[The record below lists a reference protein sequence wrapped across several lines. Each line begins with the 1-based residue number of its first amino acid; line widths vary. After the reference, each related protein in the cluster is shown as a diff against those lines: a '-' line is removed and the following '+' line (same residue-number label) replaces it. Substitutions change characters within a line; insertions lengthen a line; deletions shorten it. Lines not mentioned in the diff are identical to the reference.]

1 MVIARQEWFNQRNKP
16 FYSYGMTWQG
26 WIYFMVILV
35 MLFTGIMLH
44 QNMIISLIAIGAYL
58 FLIMDMVIA
67 SYKSMDER
75 GKMHYSIAMRN
86 MAWGMLITI
95 ITVSIIIDYTGIKN
109 GITVLI
115 WSTGLVGGLTAFIT
129 RHKLER
135 EN

>member
-26 WIYFMVILV
+26 WIYFMALLM

-58 FLIMDMVIA
+58 FLIMDMIIA

-75 GKMHYSIAMRN
+75 GKMHYSTAMRN
-86 MAWGMLITI
+86 MAWGMIITI
-95 ITVSIIIDYTGIKN
+95 ITASIIIDYANIEN
-109 GITVLI
+109 GTTVLI
-115 WSTGLVGGLTAFIT
+115 GSAGLVGGLIAFIT
-129 RHKLER
+129 RYKLEK